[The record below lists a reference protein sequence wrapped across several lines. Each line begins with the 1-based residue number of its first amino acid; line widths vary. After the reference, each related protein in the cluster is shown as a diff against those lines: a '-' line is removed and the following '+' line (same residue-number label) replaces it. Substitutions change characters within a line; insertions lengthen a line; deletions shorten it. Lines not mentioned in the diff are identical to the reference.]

1 MMICRM
7 FVSTKFIFRLM
18 PYSSPLNA
26 TKLIKLSVFGLSVVG
41 LIAAGNSFAQQSNG
55 CLEDNSSFH
64 LNARLRAETLDVDR
78 YGAIVKPSVR
88 GECGQIRFQVEA
100 DIQHSS
106 ETKDEEFGTYREHTA
121 LNLGNSFIEYGGSNF
136 TIGIGNRGR
145 YWGTLTGLTLV
156 DLITP
161 VVLEEYGTIDF
172 SHTVVYQPQ
181 VYFDASFNDWLSL
194 ESYVVIE
201 PKVAAFGLE
210 QELTAVGIIDTELPD
225 ERNQAT
231 EYKSVSDT
239 FEAGVKIKFKHGGWN
254 SALIGFTGEQ
264 DTFFKAKMPDEAND
278 HLHGIADER
287 GMVALNTFKQFKNFK
302 LRAETAYWPEHLNIR
317 PHHRGGLEFVEG
329 EVWGTAVGVDR
340 KISETSLSWQF
351 LNISRWSDRGDYE
364 ESSQRMSL
372 LVTRAFNDG
381 RIILLGYRAFEIE
394 TSDSW
399 TNATLNYMVSE
410 RATLELGVKTFSGST
425 FSFGGLIET
434 DHAYISTKFN
444 F

>member
-1 MMICRM
+1 MSA
-7 FVSTKFIFRLM
+7 STKFIFRLM
-18 PYSSPLNA
+18 PYSSLLNA
-26 TKLIKLSVFGLSVVG
+26 KKLFKLSMFALSVVG
-41 LIAAGNSFAQQSNG
+41 LIASGISSAQESNG

-64 LNARLRAETLDVDR
+64 LNARVRAETLDVDR

-106 ETKDEEFGTYREHTA
+106 ETKDEAFGTYREYTA

-136 TIGIGNRGR
+136 TIGVGNRGR
-145 YWGTLTGLTLV
+145 YWGALRGLTLV
-156 DLITP
+156 DFITP

-172 SHTVVYQPQ
+172 SHTVAYQPQ
-181 VYFDASFNDWLSL
+181 VYFDTVISDWLSL

-201 PKVAAFGLE
+201 PRVAAYGLD
-210 QELTAVGIIDTELPD
+210 QELTAVGIIDRELPD

-239 FEAGVKIKFKHGGWN
+239 FEAGVKIKFEHGGWN

-264 DTFFKAKMPDEAND
+264 DTFFKAKMPNDEND

-287 GMVALNTFKQFKNFK
+287 GMVALNTSKQFKDFK

-329 EVWGTAVGVDR
+329 EVWGTAVGLDH
-340 KISETSLSWQF
+340 KINDASVSWQF
-351 LNISRWSDRGDYE
+351 LNISRWSDPGDYE
-364 ESSQRMSL
+364 ESSQRVTL
-372 LVTRAFNDG
+372 LVTHAFSEG
-381 RIILLGYRAFEIE
+381 RIELLGYAAYEIE
-394 TSDSW
+394 TNDSW
-399 TNATLNYMVSE
+399 TNATLNYMVSD
-410 RATLELGVKTFSGST
+410 RVTLELGVKTFSGST